1 MKGTLKVLMW
11 KHLVVRARRFIHTP
25 IEILS
30 PTILFITLFC
40 VKNSL
45 LDISSSHEEDFNVY
59 QTQSV
64 YLNSV
69 AGPDSIF
76 YTPQT
81 DLTSL
86 LMNKVGESLMYQE
99 KYTNVMK
106 KPKITPAP
114 NPEELLKFSREIDES
129 VALVIFQN
137 MSGTWPEKLKY
148 TIRMKNSFNTYT
160 FRSSYI
166 LGHHEYYGTIYEP
179 FMKLQ
184 WAIDS
189 NYLELLTG
197 NKITQR
203 VTLREFPYVTSK
215 ENNMAKT
222 MCAILMTLCSISLI
236 LVFVFLV
243 ARLLEERITGIQELI
258 KMVGVSD
265 GLLGLS
271 HALNAAPAGLAYG
284 AVPAALVTASSLPIL
299 PDTNPLLVFLVLA
312 LHYVTVLGLAF
323 SASYIIN
330 STQYTE
336 SLAVVS
342 YVLLYLPCLMLQ
354 NRDVPTWILPLC
366 GLLPHVPLQWF
377 WNEVAA
383 LQQYGVGLTF
393 ANIATTHSPKSGS
406 VLACYL
412 CMVVQA
418 FLYFG
423 LAWYLA
429 KVKPGPF
436 GQSQPWNFMCQ
447 KQYWSKKKV
456 MPEEEE
462 EELEEFDEV
471 NNEPQYFEP
480 QPKDMEVGIKIVNVS
495 KMFGKQ
501 RALSDVT
508 LDVYRGE
515 ITVLLGHNGAGKTTL
530 MSIITGMLKATEGEV
545 YVEGLDTYK
554 QRDEMQRILGLCPQH
569 NLFFP
574 DLTVMEHVMF
584 FTLLKGTNYAEAK
597 KSSTALLEQL
607 GIANKSSCKSS
618 QLSGGMKRRLQ
629 LACALAGDAKVLVLD
644 EPTSGLD
651 VETRREL
658 WDLLL
663 SLRGSRT
670 VLLSTHFME
679 EAEALG
685 DRVAALHAGRLRC
698 HATTMHL
705 KRALGTGYR
714 LTFTTIGLPNE
725 PAITATITSKIPEA
739 TVKETSLNSISYNLP
754 SKCSDKFP
762 KLFSLLE
769 SKRSSLGIDSI
780 GVGISTLEEVFL
792 KLCSDVTTSFSD
804 DTVDGQNEEPTFKT
818 MTGARLYFH
827 QMAALL
833 KRQVMYLWSKKL
845 SFLTIQVLIPIAL
858 ICCVTIFTNNGFAM
872 DDSSREDPSISL
884 DLNLYN
890 DMADRRVLY
899 NVNATGVNLQSVGK
913 KNPKVDFEKAS
924 DVASAVVR
932 IGQKDILEY
941 NNYLVGIELND
952 TDAEILFTTVVRHAA
967 PVALNLL
974 TNTIATQLL
983 PYADGQTVT
992 TLNHPVS
999 SAPTHTLIQDGE
1011 TKYRFATMLW
1021 AFCVVLVVQ
1030 ATVINAA
1037 SLACGERASGARRVL
1052 ALSGAAPARLWGATL
1067 LAHALLY
1074 ALVLVLPTLLAA
1086 AALDRDRTIDRPDF
1100 LGAMAVILFLGII
1113 SFLALIYIVSFNFEE
1128 HGANIVHVAMVF
1140 MFGFFTPSVKTVT
1153 DTFGHD
1159 KDLADYVLSALSY
1172 ALPPHTLTACALRA
1186 AHVAAHAPALAAAN
1200 ATETLCYFCFNENA
1214 PGELM
1219 LVMLLQFVVYMSI
1232 VILTEYGVFN
1242 MMFDRL
1248 LNSKYQVSSPVDVD
1262 EMVRAEKAYVEK
1274 AITLPKNQI
1283 QDAMLVNEVHKKYW
1297 RLFGKSCNAVK
1308 GVSFSVK
1315 KGECFGL
1322 LGVNGA
1328 GKSSTFKMM
1337 TGTEC
1342 PTRGSI
1348 FANGHFMT
1356 PFSTKYLQSL
1366 GYCPQFAG
1374 LDDFLTGYENLKLL
1388 LTLRGLEPADVEMEA
1403 KTWIEIVG
1411 LEKHAHRR
1419 VAGYSGGCSRRLSAA
1434 AALCAGGAATLLDEP
1449 TAGVD
1454 VAARRRVWAAVRRA
1468 RRARALVVCS
1478 HSMDEMEALC
1488 GRLAI
1493 LSAGRV
1499 RALGGAAALR
1509 AAHAAGHAVQL
1520 KLAARAG
1527 RGDETDS
1534 SKSELHRLKA
1544 ALQQR
1549 FNCTLRDEHRTM
1561 LHYHINDTLRYSELF
1576 TELENLRENFSLLE
1590 DYSVTETT
1598 LEEVFLSFAK
1608 EEAKDEPTPV

>member
-1 MKGTLKVLMW
+1 MMGTLKVLMW

-30 PTILFITLFC
+30 PTILFITLFS
-40 VKNSL
+40 VKNNL
-45 LDISSSHEEDFNVY
+45 LDISAPPQHDFNVY
-59 QTQSV
+59 QTQPVELDSV
-64 YLNSV
+64 S
-69 AGPDSIF
+69 GPDSIF

-86 LMNKVGESLMYQE
+86 LMDKVGDSLMYQE
-99 KYTNVMK
+99 KYTNAMK

-114 NPEELLKFSREIDES
+114 NPEELLKFSKEIDET

-137 MSGTWPEKLKY
+137 ISGTWPEKLKY
-148 TIRMKNSFNTYT
+148 TIRMKNSFKTHT
-160 FRSSYI
+160 FRSSFA
-166 LGHHEYYGTIYEP
+166 LGQHEYYGTVYEP

-189 NYLELLTG
+189 NYLQLLTG
-197 NKITQR
+197 NEITQR
-203 VTLREFPYVTSK
+203 VTLREFPYVSSK
-215 ENNMAKT
+215 ENNMAK
-222 MCAILMTLCSISLI
+222 MISDILMTLCWISLM

-243 ARLLEERITGIQELI
+243 ARLLEEKMTGIQELI

-265 GLLGLS
+265 TTLGLS
-271 HALNAAPAGLAYG
+271 HVLNVIPAGLMFS
-284 AVPAALVTASSLPIL
+284 AVPAALVTAGERPLL
-299 PDTNPLLVFLVLA
+299 AATNPLLVFLA
-312 LHYVTVLGLAF
+312 LAF
-323 SASYIIN
+323 HFFTIVGMAFSVSYIIN

-336 SLAVVS
+336 SLAVLS
-342 YVLLYLPCLMLQ
+342 YVLLYMPCTMLEG
-354 NRDVPTWILPLC
+354 RDVPTGLLPLV
-366 GLLPHVPLQWF
+366 GLLPHMPLEWF
-377 WNEVAA
+377 WDEVAA
-383 LQQYGVGLTF
+383 LQQFGVGLTF
-393 ANIATTHSPKSGS
+393 GNMAKSHGAKSGS

-418 FLYFG
+418 CLFFG
-423 LAWYLA
+423 LAWYLS
-429 KVKPGPF
+429 KVKPGPY
-436 GQSQPWNFMCQ
+436 GQAQPWDFMCQ
-447 KQYWSKKKV
+447 KQFWSKKKV
-456 MPEEEE
+456 LPEEEEE

-471 NNEPQYFEP
+471 DSDPQYFEP
-480 QPKDMEVGIKIVNVS
+480 PPEDMEVGIKIVNVS
-495 KMFGKQ
+495 KIFGKN
-501 RALSDVT
+501 RALSNVT

-530 MSIITGMLKATEGEV
+530 MSIITGMMKATEGEV

-554 QRDEMQRILGLCPQH
+554 QRSEMQRLLGLCPQH

-574 DLTVMEHVMF
+574 DLTVMEHIMF

-597 KSSTALLEQL
+597 KSSEVLLEQL
-607 GIANKSSCKSS
+607 GIASKASYKSS

-663 SLRGSRT
+663 SLRGTRT

-725 PAITATITSKIPEA
+725 PAITATIMSKIPEA

-754 SKCSDKFP
+754 SKCSHKFP
-762 KLFSLLE
+762 KLFTLLE

-804 DTVDGQNEEPTFKT
+804 DTVDGRNEEPTFNV
-818 MTGARLYFH
+818 MSGARLYFH
-827 QMAALL
+827 QLAALL
-833 KRQVMYLWSKKL
+833 KRQVMYLWYKKL
-845 SFLTIQVLIPIAL
+845 SFFIVQVLIPIAL
-858 ICCVTIFTNNGFAM
+858 IFCVTIFTNNDFSKDKG
-872 DDSSREDPSISL
+872 SPEDPSISL
-884 DLNLYN
+884 DLNIYN
-890 DMADRRVLY
+890 DMADKRVLY
-899 NVNATGVNLQSVGK
+899 NVNATGVNLQAIEK
-913 KNPKVDFEKAS
+913 KNSKVDFERAS
-924 DVASAVVR
+924 DVASAVLR
-932 IGQKDILEY
+932 IGQKDIMEY

-952 TDAEILFTTVVRHAA
+952 TDAEVLFTTVVRHAA

-974 TNTIATQLL
+974 TNTLATQLL

-999 SAPTHTLIQDGE
+999 SAPTPTPREDE
-1011 TKYRFATMLW
+1011 TKYRFSTMLW
-1021 AFCVVLVVQ
+1021 AFCIVLVVQ

-1037 SLACGERASGARRVL
+1037 SLVCSERASGTRRVL
-1052 ALSGAAPARLWGATL
+1052 ALSGAAPARMWGATL

-1074 ALVLVLPTLLAA
+1074 TVALLLPTLLAA
-1086 AALDRDRTIDRPDF
+1086 AALDRDRTIDRADF

-1113 SFLALIYIVSFNFEE
+1113 SLLTVIYIVSFYFEE

-1140 MFGFFTPSVKTVT
+1140 MFGFFTPSVKTVS

-1159 KDLADYVLSALSY
+1159 KTFSDYVLLVLSY
-1172 ALPPHTLTACALRA
+1172 ALPPHTFSACALRA
-1186 AHVAAHAPALAAAN
+1186 AHVAAHNPVLAAAN
-1200 ATETLCYFCFNENA
+1200 AKDRLCYFCFDENT

-1219 LVMLLQFVVYMSI
+1219 LVMLIQFIVYMSI
-1232 VILTEYGVFN
+1232 VILTEYGFFN
-1242 MMFDRL
+1242 VMFDRL
-1248 LNSKYQVSSPVDVD
+1248 LNSRYQVSSPVDVD
-1262 EMVRAEKAYVEK
+1262 EMVRAEKAYVDK

-1283 QDAMLVNEVHKKYW
+1283 PDAMLVNDVHKKYW

-1337 TGTEC
+1337 TGTDC

-1374 LDDFLTGYENLKLL
+1374 LDNFLTGYENLKLL
-1388 LTLRGLEPADVEMEA
+1388 LTLRGLEPADADREA

-1411 LEKHAHRR
+1411 LEKHMHRR

-1434 AALCAGGAATLLDEP
+1434 AALCAGGAVALLDEP

-1454 VAARRRVWAAVRRA
+1454 VAARRRVWAALRRA
-1468 RRARALVVCS
+1468 RPARALLVTS

-1499 RALGGAAALR
+1499 RALGSAAALR
-1509 AAHAAGHAVQL
+1509 ATHASGYAVRL
-1520 KLAARAG
+1520 KLAPRAPAD
-1527 RGDETDS
+1527 DETDGS
-1534 SKSELHRLKA
+1534 ESELSSLKA
-1544 ALQQR
+1544 ALHQK
-1549 FNCTLRDEHRTM
+1549 FDCTLRDEHRTM
-1561 LHYHINDTLRYSELF
+1561 LHYHINDTMRYSKLF
-1576 TELENLRENFSLLE
+1576 TKLESLRENFSLLE

-1598 LEEVFLSFAK
+1598 LEEVFLSFAR
-1608 EEAKDEPTPV
+1608 EEVRDQPTPV

>member
-1 MKGTLKVLMW
+1 MTGSLKVLMW

-30 PTILFITLFC
+30 PAILFITLFSI
-40 VKNSL
+40 KNNL
-45 LDISSSHEEDFNVY
+45 LAVRSTYQEEFNVH
-59 QTQSV
+59 QTQPV
-64 YLNSV
+64 HLNSV
-69 AGPDSIF
+69 RGPDSIF

-86 LMNKVGESLMYQE
+86 LMNKVGESLTYQE
-99 KYTNVMK
+99 TYTNAMR
-106 KPKITPAP
+106 KPKITPAL
-114 NPEELLKFSREIDES
+114 NKEELSKFSKEIDES
-129 VALVIFQN
+129 VAFVLFQN
-137 MSGTWPEKLKY
+137 MSGTWPEKLEY
-148 TIRMKNSFNTYT
+148 TIRMKEPFNTYT
-160 FRSSYI
+160 FRSSYV
-166 LGHHEYYGTIYEP
+166 LGQHDYYGTIYEP

-222 MCAILMTLCSISLI
+222 ICTILMVLCWISLM

-265 GLLGLS
+265 SLLGLS
-271 HALNAAPAGLAYG
+271 HVLNVVPAGLVYSV
-284 AVPAALVTASSLPIL
+284 VPAVLFTVTSLPLL
-299 PDTNPLLVFLVLA
+299 PNTNPLLVFIVLA
-312 LHYVTVLGLAF
+312 LHYITVVALAF

-336 SLAVVS
+336 SLAVLS
-342 YVLLYLPCLMLQ
+342 YVLLYIPCPMLE
-354 NRDVPTWILPLC
+354 NRNLSSWIFPLS

-383 LQQYGVGLTF
+383 LQQYGVGLTI
-393 ANIATTHSPKSGS
+393 ANIATSHSPKSGS

-412 CMVVQA
+412 CLVIQA
-418 FLYFG
+418 CLFFG

-429 KVKPGPF
+429 KVKPGPY

-456 MPEEEE
+456 VPEEEEE
-462 EELEEFDEV
+462 EELEELDEV
-471 NNEPQYFEP
+471 SNEPQYFEP
-480 QPKDMEVGIKIVNVS
+480 PPKDMEVGIKIINVS

-508 LDVYRGE
+508 LDVYKGE

-530 MSIITGMLKATEGEV
+530 MSIITGMQKASEGEV
-545 YVEGLDTYK
+545 YVEGLNTYK

-584 FTLLKGTNYAEAK
+584 FTMLKGTTYAEAK
-597 KSSTALLEQL
+597 KSSIALLEQL
-607 GIANKSSCKSS
+607 GIANKSSNKSS

-685 DRVAALHAGRLRC
+685 DRVAALHSGRLRC

-714 LTFTTIGLPNE
+714 LTFTTIGIPNE

-769 SKRSSLGIDSI
+769 SKRSALGIDSI

-804 DTVDGQNEEPTFKT
+804 DTVDGQTEEPTFKT
-818 MTGARLYFH
+818 MSGARLFFH

-858 ICCVTIFTNNGFAM
+858 IFCITIFTNNGFSIDNSAL
-872 DDSSREDPSISL
+872 EDPSVSL

-899 NVNATGVNLQSVGK
+899 SVNATGVNLLSVAK
-913 KNPKVDFEKAS
+913 KIPKVDFERTS
-924 DVASAVVR
+924 DVASAVVD
-932 IGQKDILEY
+932 IGRRDILEY
-941 NNYLVGIELND
+941 NNYLVGIELNE
-952 TDAEILFTTVVRHAA
+952 TDATVLFTTVVRHAA

-992 TLNHPVS
+992 TYNYPVPS
-999 SAPTHTLIQDGE
+999 SLTYVKRDDDPKD
-1011 TKYRFATMLW
+1011 RFATMLW
-1021 AFCVVLVVQ
+1021 AFCIVLVAQ

-1037 SLACGERASGARRVL
+1037 SLACGERAAGARR
-1052 ALSGAAPARLWGATL
+1052 ALQLGGAAPGALWAAAL

-1074 ALVLVLPTLLAA
+1074 ALALLLPALLAA
-1086 AALDRDRTIDRPDF
+1086 AALDRDATIDRPDF
-1100 LGAMAVILFLGII
+1100 LGAMAVTLFLGII
-1113 SFLALIYIVSFNFEE
+1113 SFLAVIYIVSFNFEE

-1140 MFGFFTPSVKTVT
+1140 IFGFFTPTVKTLT
-1153 DTFGHD
+1153 DTFSHE
-1159 KDLADYVLSALSY
+1159 KDFGDYVLSALSY
-1172 ALPPHTLTACALRA
+1172 VLPPHTMTACALRA
-1186 AHVAAHAPALAAAN
+1186 AHVAAHNPVLAAAN
-1200 ATETLCYFCFNENA
+1200 VTERLCYFCIDDNS
-1214 PGELM
+1214 PGGLMIVM
-1219 LVMLLQFVVYMSI
+1219 LVQFIIYMSI
-1232 VILTEYGVFN
+1232 VILTEYGFFN

-1248 LNSKYQVSSPVDVD
+1248 LNSKYQVSSPVDAD
-1262 EMVRAEKAYVEK
+1262 EMVRAEKAYVDK

-1283 QDAMLVNEVHKKYW
+1283 QDAMLVNDVHKKYW
-1297 RLFGKSCNAVK
+1297 RLFGKSCNAIK

-1328 GKSSTFKMM
+1328 GKSSMFKML
-1337 TGTEC
+1337 TGIEY

-1356 PFSTKYLQSL
+1356 PFSTKYFQSL

-1388 LTLRGLEPADVEMEA
+1388 LTLRGLEPADAESEA
-1403 KTWIEIVG
+1403 KAWIEIV
-1411 LEKHAHRR
+1411 
-1419 VAGYSGGCSRRLSAA
+1419 V
-1434 AALCAGGAATLLDEP
+1434 
-1449 TAGVD
+1449 
-1454 VAARRRVWAAVRRA
+1454 
-1468 RRARALVVCS
+1468 
-1478 HSMDEMEALC
+1478 
-1488 GRLAI
+1488 
-1493 LSAGRV
+1493 
-1499 RALGGAAALR
+1499 
-1509 AAHAAGHAVQL
+1509 
-1520 KLAARAG
+1520 
-1527 RGDETDS
+1527 TDG
-1534 SKSELHRLKA
+1534 SKSELSRLKA
-1544 ALQQR
+1544 ALQQQ
-1549 FNCTLRDEHRTM
+1549 FNCTLRDEHKTM
-1561 LHYHINDTLRYSELF
+1561 LHYHINDTMRYSELF
-1576 TELENLRENFSLLE
+1576 TQLENLKEKFSLLE

-1608 EEAKDEPTPV
+1608 EEVQDEPTPV